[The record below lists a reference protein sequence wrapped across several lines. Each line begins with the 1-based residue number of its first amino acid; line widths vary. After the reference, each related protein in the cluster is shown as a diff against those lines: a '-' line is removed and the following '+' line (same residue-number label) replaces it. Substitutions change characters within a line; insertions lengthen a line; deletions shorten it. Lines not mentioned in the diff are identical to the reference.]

1 MIFQLKIVIFYFR
14 IQKILNITTMAF
26 TKEEH
31 KKWDTLVGQ
40 YIEEQRPPE
49 RIRDQV
55 DLSYSIEDQS
65 IEIFEIRPRFDN
77 PEEKVREMAAKTTWV
92 KRQQIW
98 KVYWQRADMKW
109 HGYEPVPQVDTLQE
123 FLELVEEDE
132 FACFWG

>member
-1 MIFQLKIVIFYFR
+1 
-14 IQKILNITTMAF
+14 MAF
-26 TKEEH
+26 SKEEH
-31 KKWDTLVGQ
+31 EKWETLVGQ

-98 KVYWQRADMKW
+98 KVYWQRADLKW
-109 HGYEPVPQVDTLQE
+109 HIYEPVPQVDTLEE
-123 FLELVEEDE
+123 FITLVEEDE